1 MKKSIAVFC
10 AVLMLL
16 GSYAALAETVNV
28 EGLPILETTQ
38 SFTITA
44 KEPLSG
50 APYVAFEDKPVV
62 QRLEKDT
69 NVHVEWTQVPQTSW
83 DERMNIM
90 FASNYLP
97 DAIIGGVDVATNFY
111 QLTPLDDLIDQ
122 YAPHVKA
129 WLEEHPEYK
138 KALTLEDGHIY
149 SLPIGD
155 EAYTNVFTNVMW
167 INTQWLK
174 NLGLEKPTTTE
185 EFYQVLKAFKEQDAN
200 GDGDP
205 TNEIPFSFCGMKDYG
220 NSAKYFF
227 GAWGLIHNGSYCMV
241 KGDKVIFPYAEE
253 KFFNALQYMNKLY
266 QEGLL
271 DQEAFTQSNDQYL
284 AKGATGDNLGVI
296 YAWSPN
302 LVAKSDPELWK
313 AYEEL
318 ILEGPDHDKLIN
330 RSYTMGQTEGF
341 VITNKCQSPEV
352 LLRWYDYMNSSM
364 ELALEIGRGE
374 ENVYWHWV
382 DKDAQTFM
390 FTYENVSAD
399 QPHSIYRAM
408 KTFAGVTPA
417 LWHIEYLDH
426 EVENPNAGFTNVMLK
441 TNAVTNML
449 PYSEYTELPKGYA
462 NEENLENRAILLADI
477 SNYIDRFIADAV
489 MNGIDE
495 AKWQKH
501 LEQVSALHVDEYIGL
516 CQEFVDAMNAR

>member
-200 GDGDP
+200 GNGDP
-205 TNEIPFSFCGMKDYG
+205 NDEIPFTGIGLGMDFLSPFGMTDVYG
-220 NSAKYFF
+220 QRYLVNDD
-227 GAWGLIHNGSYCMV
+227 GTV
-241 KGDKVIFPYAEE
+241 RYAYTSEE
-253 KFFNALQYMNKLY
+253 YKEGIKWAHKLY
-266 QEGLL
+266 QDGLI
-271 DQEAFTQSNDQYL
+271 
-284 AKGATGDNLGVI
+284 DN
-296 YAWSPN
+296 
-302 LVAKSDPELWK
+302 EL
-313 AYEEL
+313 
-318 ILEGPDHDKLIN
+318 
-330 RSYTMGQTEGF
+330 
-341 VITNKCQSPEV
+341 
-352 LLRWYDYMNSSM
+352 
-364 ELALEIGRGE
+364 
-374 ENVYWHWV
+374 
-382 DKDAQTFM
+382 
-390 FTYENVSAD
+390 
-399 QPHSIYRAM
+399 
-408 KTFAGVTPA
+408 
-417 LWHIEYLDH
+417 
-426 EVENPNAGFTNVMLK
+426 
-441 TNAVTNML
+441 
-449 PYSEYTELPKGYA
+449 
-462 NEENLENRAILLADI
+462 
-477 SNYIDRFIADAV
+477 
-489 MNGIDE
+489 
-495 AKWQKH
+495 
-501 LEQVSALHVDEYIGL
+501 
-516 CQEFVDAMNAR
+516 